1 MLDQTAFSTVNDVS
15 IILNIIKNYHIL
27 TRLVCKDNCL
37 HFQTFYIKDNR
48 QDKEI
53 SVALVCSVFCPFLDC
68 HDQS

>member
-27 TRLVCKDNCL
+27 TRLVCKDNYL

-53 SVALVCSVFCPFLDC
+53 SVAPQCFL
-68 HDQS
+68 SFSRLS